1 MATPPVSAVI
11 LAYQRRDAV
20 AIVLDA
26 LRELPFDE
34 VIVVDN
40 ASTDGTAEMVR
51 GRTDARLVESGGNLG
66 AAGRNVGVAAAR
78 NDLVVLLDDDAYPL
92 PGAVEALA
100 TEFTRDPRLGVLG
113 GYVLDVD
120 ADGAAQRGSGVG
132 DFDWWLRG
140 GRLASERTPDGGFP
154 TFFFPEGACMVRKSA
169 FLDAG
174 GFLPAFFITV
184 SELDLAARMLER
196 DWDVR
201 YQPSAVFHHFKEQV
215 GRVGTSPVLR
225 FRVRNQ
231 LWHFWLRYPLMGAI
245 WRSLFYLAFDA
256 IECFYRR
263 SPRSLFGGIGDAVRG
278 WSGVR
283 GQRSVLPRRIRRRC
297 ELNRARLHAQLLAH
311 MLRRKVGPS
320 AAQD

>member
-20 AIVLDA
+20 ATVLDA

-51 GRTDARLVESGGNLG
+51 ARTDARLVESGGNLG

-78 NDLVVLLDDDAYPL
+78 NDLVILLDDDAYPL
-92 PGAVEALA
+92 PGAIEALSA
-100 TEFTRDPRLGVLG
+100 EFFREPRLGVLG

-120 ADGAAQRGSGVG
+120 VDGVPQRGSGVG

-140 GRLASERTPDGGFP
+140 GRPAADAVPEGGFP
-154 TFFFPEGACMVRKSA
+154 AFFFPEGACMVRKTA

-174 GFLPAFFITV
+174 GFLAPFFITV

-196 DWDVR
+196 GWDVR
-201 YQPSAVFHHFKEQV
+201 YQPGAVFHHFKEQV

-225 FRVRNQ
+225 YRVRNQ
-231 LWHFWLRYPLMGAI
+231 LWHFWLRYPVAGAL
-245 WRSLFYLAFDA
+245 WRSVYYLSFDA
-256 IECFYRR
+256 IECVYRR
-263 SPRSLFGGIGDAVRG
+263 SPRSLFGGVGDAVRD
-278 WSGVR
+278 WSHVR
-283 GQRSVLPRRIRRRC
+283 GHRSVLPRRIRRRC
-297 ELNRARLHAQLLAH
+297 ELNRTRLHARLLGH
-311 MLRRKVGPS
+311 MLRRKAGRIV
-320 AAQD
+320 ARD